1 MRPRPF
7 VKEFLWLAPFTF
19 LGLVALAPM
28 RSPPDF
34 PPPPQTR
41 VVTDAE
47 GVKVTIPI
55 PFRAVVRYG
64 GTSFLETTHAPETI
78 IKAGGNARDRD
89 KFASGII
96 ARIYPEILKNDAL
109 WNHPFELETLL
120 AEDRDATYFH
130 SPPDQLRRV
139 GLPAPTLTFHPAN
152 RDEII
157 FSATRI
163 QAAAMGREERG
174 EAFLADYR
182 QAYAD
187 LKQELQSETLA
198 NIPRVIVM
206 GSSLR
211 DWNFLSVSNMKESRF
226 DDQRIGVV
234 NASEGFEDTGRQ
246 QDAERILAMN
256 PEMIFLWGES
266 VKDFLRDPRWQG
278 VKAVQ
283 DNRVYEGLRT
293 LRAALEPLY
302 GLDFRPLW
310 ARWQAELAHP
320 DRLAPKLRELL
331 RAHFVKAYGYTLS
344 EDEMESLLRIAE
356 NKDSAGYARFL
367 PDNRAGDKQE
377 TPQ

>member
-1 MRPRPF
+1 MC
-7 VKEFLWLAPFTF
+7 
-19 LGLVALAPM
+19 
-28 RSPPDF
+28 SPPVF
-34 PPPPQTR
+34 PPPPQSR

-64 GTSFLETTHAPETI
+64 GTSFLETTHAPETLV
-78 IKAGGNARDRD
+78 KAGGNARDRD
-89 KFASGII
+89 RFASGLI
-96 ARIYPEILKNDAL
+96 ARIYPEVLNNDAL
-109 WNHPFELETLL
+109 WNYPLELETLL
-120 AEDRDATYFH
+120 AEDRGAAYFH

-139 GLPAPTLTFHPAN
+139 GLPAPTLSFHPAN
-152 RDEII
+152 RDEMI

-163 QAAAMGREERG
+163 EAAAMGREERG

-187 LKQELQSETLA
+187 LKQELQPETLA
-198 NIPRVIVM
+198 NIPRVIGM

-211 DWNFLSVSNMKESRF
+211 DWNFLFVSTAKESRF

-234 NASEGFEDTGRQ
+234 NASEGFEDMGRQ

-256 PEMIFLWGES
+256 PEMIFLFGES
-266 VKDFLRDPRWQG
+266 VKDFLHDPRWQG
-278 VKAVQ
+278 MKAVQ
-283 DNRVYEGLRT
+283 DNHVYEGPRSLRGS
-293 LRAALEPLY
+293 LEPLY
-302 GLDFRPLW
+302 GLDFRPIW

-331 RAHFVKAYGYTLS
+331 RAHFVKAYGYTFS

-367 PDNRAGDKQE
+367 QDDRADERQ
-377 TPQ
+377 